1 MLGTILSTI
10 SRAVITQT
18 FINPS
23 SKAPLPEVLYTF
35 PRYDGASIVSF
46 TCHVGDEVIVGKVKL
61 KNEADKLYREVK
73 AKGKTAAIVDQS
85 VFSDD
90 VFKTRVGNVP
100 AGGRVIV
107 KITLLQELPQDT
119 KRNGPRYT
127 APMAIALRYGISK
140 DEPEKPEGLTF
151 KSSIK
156 VDVIMDK
163 NCKIRQAQPPTHAI
177 EVSLGRTSEMPDSIF
192 EPFYASAKMN
202 EDRVIGEDFVLVV
215 NADSQDQPIALWE
228 THPTIPNQSALIVSL
243 VPKCRLPLD
252 PSETVFVI
260 DRSGSMADKIPTLKS
275 ALEVS
280 LKSMPLGIPFN
291 IVSFGSSSSTLWP
304 RSRMSDR
311 NSLSGALEFTKTIK
325 TDMGGTKVL
334 QALQTALEH
343 RYKDRCPKILLLT
356 DGQVWE
362 QAEIFTQSVVKYEE
376 LSKKVVQM
384 LKGALTPLPK
394 KCRLDL
400 DIDSLQ
406 QEEMMTDMK
415 QDKLGAQLSSTLSLD
430 PISFFDGNISASES
444 LKLTEEPLPKISV
457 PAVLQAPAQL
467 PPLYPFI
474 RSTAFVLISSPI
486 FSLPEKT
493 FLRATSY
500 HGPLELEIPVLSFG
514 CGEQILQLAAKK
526 AITELEQS
534 CGWIQ
539 SARNE
544 HGELIRDKFESH
556 MDELIQEECGRL
568 GVLFQI
574 PGKLC
579 SVVAVRGKKETSSL
593 TQNEDISPP
602 TSEGTEVFLNLDW
615 IDAKDTF
622 SHPYHS
628 SESSGPDE
636 SDEDYG
642 FFIPDKAPQTRSSSS
657 AAPGPY
663 RPRIYSAGEKRRGA
677 APPRPACKAL
687 RRITMS
693 DDDADLSVAALE
705 AVQSIIQEQTFG
717 GYWEFCEE
725 VVELLGQNAC
735 KFCDK
740 IHQVYEAL
748 TGQQTNIIDRSDWKE
763 ILTTSLVTHYLETK
777 AGQYRGVWELLKE
790 KADRWVEE
798 AVAAMRPEDR
808 DVARKLIEACHEMI

>member
-46 TCHVGDEVIVGKVKL
+46 TCHVGDEVIVGKVKP

-275 ALEVS
+275 ALEVF

-311 NSLSGALEFTKTIK
+311 NRLSGALEFTKTIK
-325 TDMGGTKVL
+325 ADKGGTKVL

-343 RYKDRCPKILLLT
+343 RYKDRCPKVLLLT
-356 DGQVWE
+356 DGQFWE
-362 QAEIFTQSVVKYEE
+362 QAEIFTYVRQSVQDSSARFFTLGMGDSVSHSLVNGIARAGWSFSQSVVKYEE
-376 LSKKVVQM
+376 LS
-384 LKGALTPLPK
+384 
-394 KCRLDL
+394 
-400 DIDSLQ
+400 
-406 QEEMMTDMK
+406 
-415 QDKLGAQLSSTLSLD
+415 
-430 PISFFDGNISASES
+430 
-444 LKLTEEPLPKISV
+444 
-457 PAVLQAPAQL
+457 
-467 PPLYPFI
+467 
-474 RSTAFVLISSPI
+474 
-486 FSLPEKT
+486 
-493 FLRATSY
+493 
-500 HGPLELEIPVLSFG
+500 
-514 CGEQILQLAAKK
+514 
-526 AITELEQS
+526 
-534 CGWIQ
+534 
-539 SARNE
+539 
-544 HGELIRDKFESH
+544 
-556 MDELIQEECGRL
+556 
-568 GVLFQI
+568 
-574 PGKLC
+574 
-579 SVVAVRGKKETSSL
+579 
-593 TQNEDISPP
+593 
-602 TSEGTEVFLNLDW
+602 
-615 IDAKDTF
+615 
-622 SHPYHS
+622 
-628 SESSGPDE
+628 
-636 SDEDYG
+636 
-642 FFIPDKAPQTRSSSS
+642 
-657 AAPGPY
+657 
-663 RPRIYSAGEKRRGA
+663 
-677 APPRPACKAL
+677 
-687 RRITMS
+687 
-693 DDDADLSVAALE
+693 
-705 AVQSIIQEQTFG
+705 
-717 GYWEFCEE
+717 
-725 VVELLGQNAC
+725 
-735 KFCDK
+735 
-740 IHQVYEAL
+740 
-748 TGQQTNIIDRSDWKE
+748 
-763 ILTTSLVTHYLETK
+763 
-777 AGQYRGVWELLKE
+777 
-790 KADRWVEE
+790 
-798 AVAAMRPEDR
+798 
-808 DVARKLIEACHEMI
+808 